1 VPDPEPVGA
10 DSLTSA
16 GGRGFAWAVLFVS
29 FALLLSDFMSPN
41 ALVPAFPLM
50 QRERACRTR
59 SWGSPV
65 WWPSS

>member
-29 FALLLSDFMSPN
+29 FALLLSDFMSWCRP
-41 ALVPAFPLM
+41 FP
-50 QRERACRTR
+50 
-59 SWGSPV
+59 
-65 WWPSS
+65 